1 MCLDKRLDVEYRK
14 GSQQLNAI
22 ITTVSLLAV
31 KLSPKW
37 FASQRKA
44 RTEMIFECFTHRVL
58 ALPTIS
64 CRE

>member
-44 RTEMIFECFTHRVL
+44 RTEMIFELLYSQGACSPHYL
-58 ALPTIS
+58 LP
-64 CRE
+64 